1 MTVGS
6 VLTAVLLLA
15 AAYFVITAIA
25 GIGIDTIVEELQ
37 KAETSWLLA
46 GLVTVPLVPV
56 AQSFGTIGASIL
68 PLRLGPVIALEYA
81 IQFIALAVPSS
92 AARVAVNVRFFQR
105 QGAPT
110 TQALTIGLLDSL
122 FGFVVQVILLVTILL
137 SGLATLDLSSP
148 ASNRP
153 DRRIL
158 VLAGILV
165 VVAWS
170 SRSPSRGSAGRS
182 PRGSPRRGRRS
193 GSIRSPIKLAGLF
206 GGNFVAQLLLAV
218 VLGFTVIARAERDA
232 GRVAAREH
240 ARQPVRGLHA
250 VPGGIGVSEAALLL
264 SGGDRDPNRSRS
276 PSPSSIGSSRS
287 TCRRS
292 GAGSMRWLKRHDYL

>member
-1 MTVGS
+1 

-37 KAETSWLLA
+37 KAERSWLLA

-137 SGLATLDLSSP
+137 SGLATLDLSFSGLDVDP
-148 ASNRP
+148 TG
-153 DRRIL
+153 RIL

-165 VVAWS
+165 VVAVVVAIAVPRFRRPIAARLAEARPALRVV
-170 SRSPSRGSAGRS
+170 RSPV
-182 PRGSPRRGRRS
+182 
-193 GSIRSPIKLAGLF
+193 KLAGLF

-218 VLGFTVIARAERDA
+218 ILGFTVIAFGQNATMAELLLVNTLVSLFA
-232 GRVAAREH
+232 GFM
-240 ARQPVRGLHA
+240 P
-250 VPGGIGVSEAALLL
+250 VPGGIGVSEAALSFCLVAIGIPESVAIAIAVVYRLL
-264 SGGDRDPNRSRS
+264 TFYLPPIWGGF
-276 PSPSSIGSSRS
+276 
-287 TCRRS
+287 
-292 GAGSMRWLKRHDYL
+292 AMRWLKRHDYL